1 METSNLSEKEFRV
14 TIMKMIQDLGK
25 RMEAKIEEMQEM
37 LTKDLQEL
45 KNKLKWIIHQKESI
59 AGFMGSQRVG
69 HDWATEL
76 NWTEAEERINDLEDT
91 MVKITATEQ
100 NTEKRIKE
108 MNTT

>member
-45 KNKLKWIIHQKESI
+45 KNKLK
-59 AGFMGSQRVG
+59 
-69 HDWATEL
+69 
-76 NWTEAEERINDLEDT
+76 
-91 MVKITATEQ
+91 
-100 NTEKRIKE
+100 
-108 MNTT
+108 